1 MKIYWIKA
9 QAPRRVLALAK
20 HLGIEA
26 EFVEVDLV
34 AGGLNARDFAA
45 LNPNKKAPVLV
56 DGDHVLWESSAIMA
70 YLCIKAGSD
79 MWHAQS
85 ADEQVE
91 VLRWLSWNDGHWAP
105 AVGPFYFE
113 HVVKS
118 TFGLGS
124 PDRELLKSS
133 VPNLLKFAGVLDG
146 HLTSRTYAACE
157 RLTIADFQLAS
168 MATYWRE
175 SEMPLEAYPGI
186 VHWIEG
192 LMRIPAWAQ
201 PWPVEHA
208 ALASDMA
215 DAAAGGH
222 ENYPT
227 GIDSVGPESSLRV

>member
-26 EFVEVDLV
+26 DFVEIDLM
-34 AGGLNARDFAA
+34 AGGLKTPDFAS

-56 DGDHVLWESSAIMA
+56 DGDQVIWESSAIMA

-79 MWHAQS
+79 MWPARN
-85 ADEQVE
+85 AAEQLE

-118 TFGLGS
+118 TFGLGP
-124 PDRELLKSS
+124 PDRESLKPR
-133 VPNLLKFAGVLDG
+133 VPELQRFAAVLDG
-146 HLTSRTYAACE
+146 HLKGRNFVACG
-157 RLTIADFQLAS
+157 RLTIADFQAAS

-175 SEMPLEAYPGI
+175 SEMPLEVYPNI
-186 VHWIEG
+186 LRWIDG
-192 LMRIPAWAQ
+192 LSRIPAWAQ
-201 PWPVEHA
+201 PWPVEREA
-208 ALASDMA
+208 PALAAS
-215 DAAAGGH
+215 
-222 ENYPT
+222 
-227 GIDSVGPESSLRV
+227 